1 MFFPI
6 LMVYCEYLQNL
17 MIKEMK
23 KNNKNEENVNFWFWI
38 SIERKRPRKIIRPK
52 MAHTYK

>member
-1 MFFPI
+1 
-6 LMVYCEYLQNL
+6 

-23 KNNKNEENVNFWFWI
+23 ENNENEENVNFESASI
-38 SIERKRPRKIIRPK
+38 IERKKPRKIIHPK